1 MALEQPLQHV
11 IDEILAGPDFFTCA
25 RTHTRMR
32 KTACLKRQRGAATG
46 SGIKSH
52 RELPPECRGCEQGL
66 KIKRELAE
74 PGQGSQ
80 PELEREIE
88 EVEMKATGKGR
99 RMCTVPGCEEP
110 VSSGRL
116 CDKHRVRRQ
125 THDKNE
131 TKRVVI
137 LDFEPHPELWDG
149 LQNSARE
156 ELRTIDQQA
165 IVLLRDRLREGER

>member
-1 MALEQPLQHV
+1 MELTQPLQHV

-32 KTACLKRQRGAATG
+32 KTACVQRQRGAATG
-46 SGIKSH
+46 SGITSH
-52 RELPPECRGCEQGL
+52 REIPPECRGCEQGEEL
-66 KIKRELAE
+66 KRELAGA
-74 PGQGSQ
+74 GQGSQ
-80 PELEREIE
+80 PELVREIE
-88 EVEMKATGKGR
+88 EVKMKATGKGR

-125 THDKNE
+125 THEKNE

-137 LDFEPHPELWDG
+137 LDFGPHPELWG
-149 LQNSARE
+149 ELQDSALE
-156 ELRTIDQQA
+156 DLRTIDQQA
-165 IVLLRDRLREGER
+165 IALLRERLGEA